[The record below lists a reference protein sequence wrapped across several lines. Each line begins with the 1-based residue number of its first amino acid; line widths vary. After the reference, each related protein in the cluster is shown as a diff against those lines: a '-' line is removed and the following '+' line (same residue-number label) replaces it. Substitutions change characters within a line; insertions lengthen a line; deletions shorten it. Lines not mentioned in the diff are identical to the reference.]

1 MPERLKPFYMKKFN
15 ICLLLAVLCLGLAAC
30 GKEKKEETADGPE
43 ITEEEA
49 VPEELSYPGAI
60 RVAIPGSS
68 DREVFGIMHGCIL
81 DVQTDEGS
89 KNPVLTFRDDEDPE
103 NAWTVDTAFVKDVT
117 LTPEKGERA
126 ALFFYGD
133 IGMDPDSVEM
143 IAVWPDGKYEIRV
156 VDGVTAENTVDDF
169 KVLEPGKGSGQGL
182 RFVKNNCLADK
193 DAMESP
199 EGDSVRVVYV
209 DSGAAEKYPLRIY
222 RNTEGD

>member
-1 MPERLKPFYMKKFN
+1 MKKIR
-15 ICLLLAVLCLGLAAC
+15 ICVLLAALCFSLAAC
-30 GKEKKEETADGPE
+30 GKEKEKEPETGLGTA
-43 ITEEEA
+43 EEEA
-49 VPEELSYPGAI
+49 LPEGAAYPGAI
-60 RVAIPGSS
+60 RVDVPGS
-68 DREVFGIMHGCIL
+68 DTREVFGVMHGCIL
-81 DVQTDEGS
+81 DVQTDEGN

-117 LTPEKGERA
+117 LTPEKGARA
-126 ALFFYGD
+126 ALFFFGD
-133 IGMDPDSVEM
+133 IGTDPDSVEV

-169 KVLEPGKGSGQGL
+169 RVLEQEKGSGQGV

-209 DSGAAEKYPLRIY
+209 DGGAAEKYPLRIY
-222 RNTEGD
+222 RNTEGE

>member
-1 MPERLKPFYMKKFN
+1 MMKKIN
-15 ICLLLAVLCLGLAAC
+15 GYLILLALCVLLAAC
-30 GKEKKEETADGPE
+30 GKKNETETDAETAEETTLPE
-43 ITEEEA
+43 GIT
-49 VPEELSYPGAI
+49 YPGAI
-60 RVAIPGSS
+60 RVTVPETGAVEI
-68 DREVFGIMHGCIL
+68 FGVMHGVIL
-81 DVQTDEGS
+81 DVQSDENG
-89 KNPVLTFRDDEDPE
+89 NPVLTVRDDEDPE

-117 LTPEKGERA
+117 LAPKKGDRA

-133 IGMDPDSVEM
+133 IETDPDSVEV

-169 KVLEPGKGSGQGL
+169 RVLEQGKGSGQGV

-209 DSGAAEKYPLRIY
+209 DGTAAEKYPLRIY
-222 RNTEGD
+222 RNTEGE

>member
-1 MPERLKPFYMKKFN
+1 MKRIS
-15 ICLLLAVLCLGLAAC
+15 ICVLLAALCFGLAAC
-30 GKEKKEETADGPE
+30 GKEKEEETE
-43 ITEEEA
+43 T
-49 VPEELSYPGAI
+49 VPEVSEEGSLQEDYAYPGAI
-60 RVAIPGSS
+60 RVAVPGS
-68 DREVFGIMHGCIL
+68 DTREVFGVMHGCIL
-81 DVQTDEGS
+81 DVQTDEGN

-117 LTPEKGERA
+117 LAPKKGERA

-133 IGMDPDSVEM
+133 IETDPDSVEV
-143 IAVWPDGKYEIRV
+143 IAVWPDGEYAIRV

-169 KVLEPGKGSGQGL
+169 RVLEQGKASGQGV

-209 DSGAAEKYPLRIY
+209 DGAAAEKYPLRIY
-222 RNTEGD
+222 RNTEGE